1 MLKRRFTLRRSGHE
15 PGELDRS
22 SDGPA
27 NGQVSRSS
35 ATEGRAWGRLVA
47 AVTSLSA
54 VSLILGLAAG
64 SVALI
69 PAQTAVAAKPL
80 VATPYINAPA
90 NTVIGESSGT
100 LNLEVTLSATS
111 TNQVSVNWSVPTN
124 GCSGGGALSGTGSGT
139 LTFAPGATEANIPL
153 TVNECGANFLNSA
166 TLTLSG
172 AVNGIIADP
181 LTVIDVVGDGNLVTT
196 PGLYIRGNT
205 VDTTAGM
212 AQVPVMLGGPT
223 GQTSTS
229 TVTVNYTTANGSAV
243 SGTDYSAINGQLS
256 FGPGQTEQTIFVP
269 ITDRTSA
276 APSRSFTVVLSSP
289 SNATIVQST
298 ATVTIGASGGTA
310 QSSPYIYAPP
320 HTVIAEAD
328 GWVDLPV
335 TLGAPSANSVTVNW
349 SVPSNGCSGGGVLSG
364 TGSGTLTF
372 VPGQVLRVIRMQV
385 DQCDNNGEES
395 ATLVLSGATGGGIV
409 ADPTTVIDVVGDNN
423 LVATPG
429 LYIRGNTVDT
439 TAGMA
444 QVPVMLGGPAGAT
457 STSTVTVNYTTVNG
471 SAVSPTDYSTT
482 SGQLTFGPG
491 QTEQSISVPITD
503 RMSSAPSRSFT
514 VVLSS
519 PSNATIVQSTATVTI
534 GASGGTAQ
542 SSPYIYAPPHTVIAE
557 ADGWVDLPVTLGAPS
572 ANSVTVNWT
581 LPAGNCNG
589 GPLFVVGANGTTQSS
604 GMAGAG
610 TLTFVPGQVLQ
621 VIRVQVNQCDN
632 NGEESATLVLSGA
645 TGGGIVA
652 DPLTVID
659 VVGDGNLVATPG
671 LYIRGNTVDTTA
683 GIAQVPVMLGGPAG
697 ATSANTV
704 TVNYTT
710 VNGSAVSPTDY
721 STTSGQLT
729 FGPGQT
735 EQSISVPITDRM
747 SSAPSR
753 SFTVVLSSPS
763 NATIVQSTATVTIG
777 ASGGTAQSS
786 PYIYAPPHTVIAEA
800 DGWVDLPVTLGA
812 PSANSVTVNWSVP
825 SNGCSGGGVLSGTGS
840 GTLTFVPGQVL
851 RVIRMQVDQCDNN
864 GEESATLVLSGATGG
879 GIVADPTTVID
890 VVGDGNLV
898 ATPGLYIRGNTVD
911 TTAGIAQVPVMLG
924 RSGRCR
930 PLRTPSR

>member
-1 MLKRRFTLRRSGHE
+1 M
-15 PGELDRS
+15 P
-22 SDGPA
+22 
-27 NGQVSRSS
+27 
-35 ATEGRAWGRLVA
+35 
-47 AVTSLSA
+47 
-54 VSLILGLAAG
+54 
-64 SVALI
+64 
-69 PAQTAVAAKPL
+69 
-80 VATPYINAPA
+80 
-90 NTVIGESSGT
+90 
-100 LNLEVTLSATS
+100 
-111 TNQVSVNWSVPTN
+111 
-124 GCSGGGALSGTGSGT
+124 
-139 LTFAPGATEANIPL
+139 
-153 TVNECGANFLNSA
+153 
-166 TLTLSG
+166 
-172 AVNGIIADP
+172 
-181 LTVIDVVGDGNLVTT
+181 
-196 PGLYIRGNT
+196 
-205 VDTTAGM
+205 
-212 AQVPVMLGGPT
+212 
-223 GQTSTS
+223 
-229 TVTVNYTTANGSAV
+229 
-243 SGTDYSAINGQLS
+243 
-256 FGPGQTEQTIFVP
+256 
-269 ITDRTSA
+269 TSA
-276 APSRSFTVVLSSP
+276 
-289 SNATIVQST
+289 N
-298 ATVTIGASGGTA
+298 
-310 QSSPYIYAPP
+310 
-320 HTVIAEAD
+320 
-328 GWVDLPV
+328 
-335 TLGAPSANSVTVNW
+335 
-349 SVPSNGCSGGGVLSG
+349 
-364 TGSGTLTF
+364 
-372 VPGQVLRVIRMQV
+372 
-385 DQCDNNGEES
+385 
-395 ATLVLSGATGGGIV
+395 
-409 ADPTTVIDVVGDNN
+409 
-423 LVATPG
+423 
-429 LYIRGNTVDT
+429 
-439 TAGMA
+439 
-444 QVPVMLGGPAGAT
+444 
-457 STSTVTVNYTTVNG
+457 TVTVNYTTVNG

-632 NGEESATLVLSGA
+632 NGEESATLVLSGP
-645 TGGGIVA
+645 TGGGIIA

-697 ATSANTV
+697 ATSTSTV

-786 PYIYAPPHTVIAEA
+786 PSIFAPPNLATSESS
-800 DGWVDLPVTLGA
+800 GWVDLPVTLGA
-812 PSANSVTVNWSVP
+812 RSTNQVAVNWSVP

-851 RVIRMQVDQCDNN
+851 RVIRMQVNPCNLTTNN
-864 GEESATLVLSGATGG
+864 SVSLTLSGAVN
-879 GIVADPTTVID
+879 GIIGNATTVIT
-890 VVGDGNLV
+890 V
-898 ATPGLYIRGNTVD
+898 TPPQAVPTITSF
-911 TTAGIAQVPVMLG
+911 TPTAGAVGATITIKGTNLENATSVTFNGKKVIVTSTTFTKDTSAKLKLKVPAG
-924 RSGRCR
+924 AKSGT
-930 PLRTPSR
+930 LTVTTTGGSVTSATKFTVT